1 MPSYHYNSNKKH
13 WNFIYYSGQKIR
25 GNSLSCLDYRTL
37 TVLRSLEKKQ
47 RFWYIKA
54 LNSTGVRFVTFCM

>member
-25 GNSLSCLDYRTL
+25 GDSLSCLDYRTL
-37 TVLRSLEKKQ
+37 TVLRSLEKKS
-47 RFWYIKA
+47 RDSDI
-54 LNSTGVRFVTFCM
+54 